1 MSVME
6 GHQLKRRE
14 GSAKDTVGV
23 IAKSE
28 REVLNED
35 TVDFTME
42 ELREFLE
49 ADHLEI
55 RADPEFKERLREK
68 LWDLVQSRL
77 RRP

>member
-1 MSVME
+1 ME
-6 GHQLKRRE
+6 GQPLKRRE
-14 GSAKDTVGV
+14 GPAKESAGA

-28 REVLNED
+28 REALNED
-35 TVDFTME
+35 MMDFTMD

-49 ADHLEI
+49 ADHFDL

-68 LWDLVQSRL
+68 LWDLVQSKL

>member
-1 MSVME
+1 M
-6 GHQLKRRE
+6 KRRE

-28 REVLNED
+28 REDLNED
-35 TVDFTME
+35 TMDFTME

-68 LWDLVQSRL
+68 LWELVQSRL